1 MFSWHACL
9 APFKSAVKN
18 VVKKE
23 KIVGGLLAST
33 KPKKGGKNEKNG
45 KEKKCICKKIKVSC
59 FVTCGPLYTALFSSK
74 KLN

>member
-1 MFSWHACL
+1 MISIFVCFRDLHVL

-45 KEKKCICKKIKVSC
+45 NDKKIYKKEKNILQKS
-59 FVTCGPLYTALFSSK
+59 
-74 KLN
+74 

>member
-1 MFSWHACL
+1 MHVL

-45 KEKKCICKKIKVSC
+45 NEKKNIKKEKNICKKVKSQ
-59 FVTCGPLYTALFSSK
+59 Y
-74 KLN
+74 